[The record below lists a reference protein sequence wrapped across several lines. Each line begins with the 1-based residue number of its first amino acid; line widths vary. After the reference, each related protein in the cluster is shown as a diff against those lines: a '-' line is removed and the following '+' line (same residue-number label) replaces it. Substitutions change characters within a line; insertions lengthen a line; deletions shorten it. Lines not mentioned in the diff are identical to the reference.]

1 VKIGTKGARG
11 LVGVMDLF
19 RKQSLIRQIL
29 FLILMMLTILLIS
42 FVISNTIA
50 ERIIERK
57 VTESVDKIL
66 QQVKEK
72 MASFYSD
79 MDGISTSLLYG
90 PTIGKF
96 LDSDILTRIMMNDEV
111 NSVFANTINLKENI
125 RF

>member
-1 VKIGTKGARG
+1 
-11 LVGVMDLF
+11 
-19 RKQSLIRQIL
+19 
-29 FLILMMLTILLIS
+29 MMLTILLIS

-66 QQVKEK
+66 QQVMEK
-72 MASFYSD
+72 MESFYSD
-79 MDGISTSLLYG
+79 MDGISTTLLYG
-90 PTIGKF
+90 PTIENF
-96 LDSDILTRIMMNDEV
+96 LNSDVLTRILMNDEV